1 MKSILT
7 DPRLNNFEIGTKDWF
22 AAQQRMIKAKPLIK
36 RCYDLWYR
44 KLMEDA
50 ESVPGKYK
58 AAKIVELG
66 SGSSYIKELVPDII
80 TSDVSPGLADLVIDG
95 RSLPFADASVR
106 AIFLTHVFHH
116 IPDVSLFLQEA
127 SRVLVPGGVISMV
140 DCAHTP
146 FGRFFFSKVHP
157 EPYNYRAGDWSFT
170 QVNNMLSSNQALSWI
185 VFWRDREK
193 FRKTIPIIG
202 SGKMVI
208 PSMVQLSGFR
218 WCQFA
223 ESCPRL
229 SCACG
234 LLHGRSSE
242 TSGFYFCNSLAYYN
256 KKKSG
261 KALKFFMTELRQEDK
276 ELELEARCFHDH
288 LFREKLHQEIIV
300 RYTAANRAYVP
311 HVDSQTASMMAKI
324 VSHGLD
330 VEAIEYVLRLKKKD
344 NVLTKKVQI
353 LFFLVEVRSQYF
365 DYFFNRK
372 KARLKAAGGIVFSV
386 TMTIYKFIKGKYLI
400 WRYDLV

>member
-1 MKSILT
+1 MRSILT

-66 SGSSYIKELVPDII
+66 SGSSYIKELMPDII

-127 SRVLVPGGVISMV
+127 SRILVPGGVISMV

-170 QVNNMLSSNQALSWI
+170 QVNNMLSSNQALTWI

-193 FRKTIPIIG
+193 FERQFPLLKVEKWSYLPWFSYLA
-202 SGKMVI
+202 SGGVN
-208 PSMVQLSGFR
+208 L
-218 WCQFA
+218 
-223 ESCPRL
+223 
-229 SCACG
+229 
-234 LLHGRSSE
+234 RS
-242 TSGFYFCNSLAYYN
+242 L
-256 KKKSG
+256 
-261 KALKFFMTELRQEDK
+261 
-276 ELELEARCFHDH
+276 
-288 LFREKLHQEIIV
+288 
-300 RYTAANRAYVP
+300 VP
-311 HVDSQTASMMAKI
+311 
-324 VSHGLD
+324 G
-330 VEAIEYVLRLKKKD
+330 
-344 NVLTKKVQI
+344 
-353 LFFLVEVRSQYF
+353 FLVPAVSCM
-365 DYFFNRK
+365 DKVLKPLDSFFAIHWHITIRK
-372 KARLKAAGGIVFSV
+372 NQEKR
-386 TMTIYKFIKGKYLI
+386 
-400 WRYDLV
+400 